1 MSQLPIPLL
10 KILKYLSMKK
20 ILLSVLVL
28 ASMQVNAQSL
38 SGILDPGFEY
48 PNATNQPIYDIDVQS
63 NGKILICQNPT
74 AKRLNADGSVDNT
87 FTPAFSGKQMI
98 IHPNGSIYSFGTLT
112 RRLTSTGAD
121 SGEIGMN
128 FTGGEGIKTAV
139 LAENGSMILAGK
151 MTTFAYA
158 NQPLDQSTFTVNIL
172 KISEDLMWFP
182 GYSPGTGFN
191 NDVETLAYDEA
202 SGKLYVGGRFTSFD
216 GTPANYLC
224 RLNADGTLD
233 ATFDVGTGANDWVR
247 NITILEDG
255 RILVVGKFTEFNGTA
270 VQCKIALTSTGEIDA
285 TFVSPA
291 STVSQDIFSA
301 LQSENGNIIM
311 AGSLVNNYRIV
322 MTDVNGN
329 TVNNNTFNPN
339 TCQTDMSIYTL
350 AQPEPG
356 KLLIGGWFNTV
367 NNVDRKNLAQLF
379 ICEENLSNV
388 VMFDGTTLTA
398 EATGA
403 NYQWFLVDNSTETET
418 PVEGATSQT
427 FTPTNPGYYYVQIT
441 SGNCYRNSILMNL
454 SNLGLNQ
461 FEKTTFSIF
470 PNPANDL
477 VTFNNLSIGST
488 LQFTD
493 MTGKTVLETI
503 VSTEEMNID
512 LTPMNNGV
520 YFIQVMNNSKITGA
534 KKLIINK

>member
-1 MSQLPIPLL
+1 
-10 KILKYLSMKK
+10 MKK
-20 ILLSVLVL
+20 ILLPIFIV
-28 ASMQVNAQSL
+28 ASMHAYSQSL
-38 SGILDPGFEY
+38 SGILDTGFEY
-48 PNATNQPIYDIDVQS
+48 PNATNQPIYDVDVQS

-74 AKRLNADGSVDNT
+74 AKRLNADGSIDNT
-87 FTPAFSGKQMI
+87 FVPAFSGTQMI

-128 FTGGEGIKTAV
+128 FTGGPGIKTAV

-158 NQPLDQSTFTVNIL
+158 NQPLDQQTFTVNIL

-202 SGKLYVGGRFTSFD
+202 SGKLYVGGQFTSFN
-216 GTPANYLC
+216 GTTANYIC

-233 ATFDVGTGANDWVR
+233 ATFDVGTGANDMVR
-247 NITILEDG
+247 GITILEDG

-270 VQCKIALTSTGEIDA
+270 VQCKVALTSTGEIDA
-285 TFVSPA
+285 TFVSPT
-291 STVSQDIFSA
+291 STVSQDIYTA
-301 LQSENGNIIM
+301 LQLENGNILM

-350 AQPEPG
+350 TQPEPG
-356 KLLIGGWFNTV
+356 KLLIGGWFNSV
-367 NNVDRKNLAQLF
+367 NNVDRKNIAQLF

-388 VMFDGTTLTA
+388 VTFDGTTLTA

-403 NYQWFLVDNSTETET
+403 TYQWFSVDNSTETET
-418 PVEGATSQT
+418 PVASATNQT
-427 FTPTNPGYYYVQIT
+427 FTPTTPGYYYVQIT
-441 SGNCYRNSILMNL
+441 SGNCYTNSIMMNL
-454 SNLGLNQ
+454 SNLDLN
-461 FEKTTFSIF
+461 ETVKNAVGVF
-470 PNPANDL
+470 PNPAKEM
-477 VTFNNLSIGST
+477 VTINNLKIGST
-488 LQFTD
+488 LQLTD
-493 MTGKTVLETI
+493 MTGKTVYETI
-503 VSTEEMNID
+503 VSTVEMTID
-512 LTPMNNGV
+512 LNSITNGM
-520 YFIQVMNNSKITGA
+520 YFVQTLNHTEITSA
-534 KKLIINK
+534 KKLVVNK